1 MTKLNNILTEMND
14 RSREVFQRVV
24 EGYLQSGEPVGSR
37 TLTRSLSENL
47 SAATVR
53 NVMQDLEYLG
63 LLDSPHVSSGRIPT
77 QMGLRM
83 FVDGLLEVDGLAIT
97 DREKLDGTIS
107 ENPKDISSTLDKIG
121 SALSGITQGASL
133 VLSPKQESE
142 IEHVEFVSLAHDRA
156 LVVLVFSNGHVENRL
171 FQPPLGQT
179 PSSLKEAANFLNSIM
194 QGRTL
199 SQAKEIIQKEISI
212 RRQELDSLAA
222 ELVENGVVFW
232 EAKGERQERLIVRGR
247 ANLLE
252 NEAEEEELERIRLLF
267 NDLERKQ
274 DIAEFL
280 DLTEQSDGVRI
291 FIGSENK
298 LFSLSGSSLVF
309 SPYMNS
315 DKKVIGAVGVI
326 GPTRLNYGRIVPIV
340 DYTAQLVG
348 KLITD
353 HS

>member
-97 DREKLDGTIS
+97 DREKLDGTIN
-107 ENPKDISSTLDKIG
+107 ENPKDISATLDKIG

-212 RRQELDSLAA
+212 RRQELDSLAE
-222 ELVENGVVFW
+222 ELVENGIVFW

-298 LFSLSGSSLVF
+298 LFSLSGSSLVV

>member
-1 MTKLNNILTEMND
+1 MPKLNNILTEMND

-63 LLDSPHVSSGRIPT
+63 LLDSPHISSGRIPT

-83 FVDGLLEVDGLAIT
+83 FVDGLLEVDGLEIT
-97 DREKLDGTIS
+97 DREKLDDTIN
-107 ENPKDISSTLDKIG
+107 ENSNDIAGALDKIG

-142 IEHVEFVSLAHDRA
+142 IEHIEFVSLAHDRA

-171 FQPPLGQT
+171 FKPPLGQT

-199 SQAKEIIQKEISI
+199 SQAKEIIKQEISI

-232 EAKGERQERLIVRGR
+232 EAKGDTQERLIVRGR

-252 NEAEEEELERIRLLF
+252 SEAEEEELERIRLLF

-298 LFSLSGSSLVF
+298 LFSLSGSSLVV

-348 KLITD
+348 KLISD
-353 HS
+353 RS

>member
-1 MTKLNNILTEMND
+1 MNTLNNILTEMND

-24 EGYLQSGEPVGSR
+24 EGYLQSGGPVGSR
-37 TLTRSLSENL
+37 TLTQSLSENL

-97 DREKLDGTIS
+97 DREKLDGTLS
-107 ENPKDISSTLDKIG
+107 ENPKDISATLDKIG

-171 FQPPLGQT
+171 FRPPLGQT

-199 SQAKEIIQKEISI
+199 VEAKQIIQSEISV

-222 ELVENGVVFW
+222 ELVENGLVFW

-252 NEAEEEELERIRLLF
+252 SEAEEEELERIRLLF

-274 DIAEFL
+274 DIEEFL
-280 DLTEQSDGVRI
+280 SLTEQSDGVRI

-298 LFSLSGSSLVF
+298 LFSLSGSSLVV

>member
-97 DREKLDGTIS
+97 DREKLDGTIN
-107 ENPKDISSTLDKIG
+107 ENPKDISATLDKIG

-222 ELVENGVVFW
+222 ELVENGIVFW

-280 DLTEQSDGVRI
+280 DLSEQSDGVRI

-298 LFSLSGSSLVF
+298 LFSLSGSSLVV

-348 KLITD
+348 KLISD

>member
-97 DREKLDGTIS
+97 DREKLDDTIN
-107 ENPKDISSTLDKIG
+107 ENPKDISATLDKIG

-222 ELVENGVVFW
+222 ELVENGIVFW

-298 LFSLSGSSLVF
+298 LFSLSGSSLVV

>member
-83 FVDGLLEVDGLAIT
+83 FVDGLLEVDGLAIK
-97 DREKLDGTIS
+97 DREKLDGTIN
-107 ENPKDISSTLDKIG
+107 ENPKDISATLDKIG

-222 ELVENGVVFW
+222 ELVENGIVFW

-298 LFSLSGSSLVF
+298 LFSLSGSSLVV

>member
-37 TLTRSLSENL
+37 TLTRSLNENL

-97 DREKLDGTIS
+97 DREKLDGAIN
-107 ENPKDISSTLDKIG
+107 ENPKDISATLDKIG

-222 ELVENGVVFW
+222 ELVENGIVFW

-298 LFSLSGSSLVF
+298 LFSLSGSSLVV

>member
-97 DREKLDGTIS
+97 DREKLDGTIN
-107 ENPKDISSTLDKIG
+107 ENPKDISATLDKIG

-142 IEHVEFVSLAHDRA
+142 IEHV
-156 LVVLVFSNGHVENRL
+156 NR
-171 FQPPLGQT
+171 
-179 PSSLKEAANFLNSIM
+179 M
-194 QGRTL
+194 
-199 SQAKEIIQKEISI
+199 
-212 RRQELDSLAA
+212 
-222 ELVENGVVFW
+222 
-232 EAKGERQERLIVRGR
+232 
-247 ANLLE
+247 
-252 NEAEEEELERIRLLF
+252 
-267 NDLERKQ
+267 
-274 DIAEFL
+274 
-280 DLTEQSDGVRI
+280 
-291 FIGSENK
+291 
-298 LFSLSGSSLVF
+298 
-309 SPYMNS
+309 
-315 DKKVIGAVGVI
+315 
-326 GPTRLNYGRIVPIV
+326 
-340 DYTAQLVG
+340 
-348 KLITD
+348 
-353 HS
+353 